1 MAVLIAKGL
10 ERLEVLYHE
19 NHDINLVTYTEF
31 LKENTHL
38 LSKDLLDAG
47 DAVTTI
53 ERVSERETVTVT
65 QRETLW

>member
-1 MAVLIAKGL
+1 MAVLIAKDL

-19 NHDINLVTYTEF
+19 NHDISLVTYMEF

-47 DAVTTI
+47 DVVYTI
-53 ERVSERETVTVT
+53 ERVKEQGVVTVT
-65 QRETLW
+65 QRDTLW